1 MGFNLP
7 PAGNDGYW
15 GPVTATLDWCEEN
28 YTVSYY
34 IAEWWNTWSN
44 LIFPA
49 AALVGVWSSWQ
60 TKSEA
65 RIYAMYLALA
75 VVGAGSFAFHATLTY
90 TMQLSDEL
98 PMIYGT
104 CVSVFVLALMWPPE
118 RGTLAVTAG
127 LVVYS
132 VAVTA
137 IYVQIRNPVF
147 HEVSYG
153 LLVAATVILPIRHLL
168 KMSDTHPKETRTLVI
183 LFVASFTTYITGFVL
198 WNIENLNCVAVR
210 EWRARAGFP
219 LRVVGQL
226 HSWWHLLTGIGAYG
240 SSVLNHYMRLLAL
253 GRKDVRIKWLL
264 LVFPLVVADESR
276 KRE

>member
-98 PMIYGT
+98 PMIYG
-104 CVSVFVLALMWPPE
+104 CHMRVVFVLALMWPPE

-168 KMSDTHPKETRTLVI
+168 KM
-183 LFVASFTTYITGFVL
+183 FVL

-210 EWRARAGFP
+210 EWRAHAGFP

-240 SSVLNHYMRLLAL
+240 SSVLNHYILF
-253 GRKDVRIKWLL
+253 
-264 LVFPLVVADESR
+264 VFPP
-276 KRE
+276 KRLTRISFRPDIPAR